1 VAGVPLSV
9 AVPFPLL
16 VNVTPLGSVPVSLSV
31 GVGLPVA
38 VPVNVPAVPT
48 VNVVLLPL
56 VIAGAWLAWLI
67 VSVKLCVAAV
77 PTPLLAVIVN
87 AYVPAVPVAGV
98 PPSVAVPLPLFV
110 NVTPLGSAPLS
121 LIDDTVGFPVV
132 AIVKLPAVPTVN
144 VVLAPLVIA
153 GAWLTVSVKLCVA
166 AVPTPLLAVIVSG
179 YVPPV
184 PVAGVPPS
192 VAVPFPLFVNVTPL
206 GNVPVSLSV
215 GVGLPVAVTVNVP
228 AVPTVNVVLLPLVSA
243 GAVPVPPLAALN
255 ATICMI
261 QSPVAAAV
269 AL

>member
-1 VAGVPLSV
+1 
-9 AVPFPLL
+9 LL
-16 VNVTPLGSVPVSLSV
+16 LGVNVTPLGNVPVALTV

-38 VPVNVPAVPT
+38 VT
-48 VNVVLLPL
+48 
-56 VIAGAWLAWLI
+56 
-67 VSVKLCVAAV
+67 
-77 PTPLLAVIVN
+77 
-87 AYVPAVPVAGV
+87 
-98 PPSVAVPLPLFV
+98 
-110 NVTPLGSAPLS
+110 
-121 LIDDTVGFPVV
+121 
-132 AIVKLPAVPTVN
+132 VKLPAVPTVN

-206 GNVPVSLSV
+206 GSAPLSLIDDTVGFPVVVTAKLPAVPTVNVVLLPLVIAGAWFTVSVKFWVAFVPTPLLAVIVNGCVPPVPVAGVPASVAVPFPLLVNVTPLGNVPVSLSV

-228 AVPTVNVVLLPLVSA
+228 AVPTVNVVLLPLVIA

-261 QSPVAAAV
+261 HCPDAVAV